1 VTVDTILWLFC
12 IIVGGIILVIVMV
25 SGLIV
30 IAREFEHD
38 PWALAKRTFPGTFIL
53 VLVLGATTGFLF
65 ISPTDGWVE
74 IIVESLAFSLMVTAV
89 EVIATQAYFRWR
101 RKTERIK
108 GEKM

>member
-30 IAREFEHD
+30 IARQFEHD
-38 PWALAKRTFPGTFIL
+38 PWALAKRTFLL
-53 VLVLGATTGFLF
+53 VWGATKGFLF

-74 IIVESLAFSLMVTAV
+74 IIVESLAVSLIFTAV
-89 EVIATQAYFRWR
+89 IVMGAGVYFRC
-101 RKTERIK
+101 RKAES
-108 GEKM
+108 